1 MKRII
6 YMIGIVLVLVFF
18 FFISIIYIDN
28 KKKTVPYDYYMFI
41 RNEQNNIIH
50 TTYVYKVKMKKKN
63 QYKYIYTEVK
73 VYGSEEQKS
82 EEEIIEKGKL
92 IEKSELNEILKKN
105 NSIGNVK
112 FKGKTKIYTY
122 EEFLNLKW

>member
-1 MKRII
+1 MII
-6 YMIGIVLVLVFF
+6 
-18 FFISIIYIDN
+18 
-28 KKKTVPYDYYMFI
+28 T
-41 RNEQNNIIH
+41 
-50 TTYVYKVKMKKKN
+50 
-63 QYKYIYTEVK
+63 
-73 VYGSEEQKS
+73 
-82 EEEIIEKGKL
+82 EIIEKGKL

>member
-1 MKRII
+1 
-6 YMIGIVLVLVFF
+6 MIGIVLVLVFF